1 MDNGNNSLNVIPLVI
16 YDNALDNKEIAIKDN
31 RKKSGVYRWVHNK
44 SGKFYIGS
52 SVNLGQRFSSYFT
65 LNWLKSQAKTSIIY
79 KSILKY
85 GHAEFRLEIL
95 EYCNRKETIKREQ
108 YYFDNFNPEYNILK
122 VAGSRLGF
130 KVLDS
135 TKIKISST
143 LFGRTH
149 SEYVKNKMRTTRL
162 GMPWL
167 LKLN

>member
-1 MDNGNNSLNVIPLVI
+1 MDNGNNSLNIIPLVI

-31 RKKSGVYRWVHNK
+31 RKKSGVYSWVHNK

-52 SVNLGQRFSSYFT
+52 SVNLGQRFSNYFT

-95 EYCNRKETIKREQ
+95 EYCNREETIKREQ

-130 KVLDS
+130 KVLALRT
-135 TKIKISST
+135 TKIKIS
-143 LFGRTH
+143 
-149 SEYVKNKMRTTRL
+149 
-162 GMPWL
+162 
-167 LKLN
+167 